1 MPESRICTWSKEHHS
16 FANLMNN
23 ANPFF
28 SKKKVTEGWAE
39 LLVELSSDGIQEAI
53 TSLWE
58 ELGTVC

>member
-1 MPESRICTWSKEHHS
+1 
-16 FANLMNN
+16 MNN

-39 LLVELSSDGIQEAI
+39 LLVELSSDRIQEAI